1 MIFKLLLTLRKIC
14 SIQWGREIL
23 TVPRLTATPLQKK
36 TILKRATVM
45 QLILKLST
53 KFGCTSH
60 FPGGTFWNKDTSNS
74 FSSAKQFYYIE
85 KLYATTIQN
94 IK

>member
-1 MIFKLLLTLRKIC
+1 
-14 SIQWGREIL
+14 
-23 TVPRLTATPLQKK
+23 
-36 TILKRATVM
+36 M

-53 KFGCTSH
+53 KFGRNSH
-60 FPGGTFWNKDTSNS
+60 FSGNKDTSNS
-74 FSSAKQFYYIE
+74 FSSAKQFYYKQ

>member
-1 MIFKLLLTLRKIC
+1 
-14 SIQWGREIL
+14 
-23 TVPRLTATPLQKK
+23 
-36 TILKRATVM
+36 M

-53 KFGCTSH
+53 KFGRASH
-60 FPGGTFWNKDTSNS
+60 FPGGKFWNKDTSNS